1 MERGGRAGGRV
12 WGLGGGAGGVG
23 TRAESLEQV
32 GGSSYTGFEH
42 SLEQATH
49 EIRSALDEPG
59 WIETV
64 RGIGYRFVTKD

>member
-1 MERGGRAGGRV
+1 V
-12 WGLGGGAGGVG
+12 L
-23 TRAESLEQV
+23 TRAEILEAV
-32 GGSSYTGFEH
+32 WGSSYSGFEH
-42 SLEQATH
+42 SLEQAAH